1 MQEAQDK
8 SGVAV
13 GQVCLWEVMW
23 TCRTFALQSYRA
35 SKPTNALGSIS
46 DGVVVSIPPTQPAI
60 LCLHSSSC
68 FLGIGNQVLRHRNT
82 NAVVLSAR
90 L

>member
-23 TCRTFALQSYRA
+23 TCRTFAVQSYRA

-46 DGVVVSIPPTQPAI
+46 DGVVVSIPPT
-60 LCLHSSSC
+60 
-68 FLGIGNQVLRHRNT
+68 
-82 NAVVLSAR
+82 
-90 L
+90 